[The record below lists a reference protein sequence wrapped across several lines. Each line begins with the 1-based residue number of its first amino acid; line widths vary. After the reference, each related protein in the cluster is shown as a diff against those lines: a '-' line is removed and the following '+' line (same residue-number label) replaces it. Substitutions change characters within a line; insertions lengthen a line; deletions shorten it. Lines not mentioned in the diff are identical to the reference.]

1 MSNLAAMLRLPANLK
16 STQWQILAGPIL
28 ILLILSMMVLPLP
41 AFILDLLFTF
51 NIALSIMV
59 LLVAMFTQRTLEFA
73 AFPTIL
79 LFTTLLRLALNV
91 ASTRIILMEGHTGAA
106 AAGKVVEAFGHFL
119 VGGNFAIGIV
129 VFVILV
135 IINFMVI
142 TKGAGRIAEVGARFV
157 LDGMPGKQM
166 AIDADLNAGLIGEDE
181 AKKRR
186 SEVTQEA
193 DFYGSM
199 DGASK
204 FVRGDAIAGILIMV
218 INVVGGLLVGVL
230 QHGMSMGHAAESYTL
245 LTIGDG
251 LVAQIPALVIST
263 AAGVIVTRV
272 STDQDVGE
280 QMVNQLFSNPSVMLL
295 SAAVLGLL
303 GLVPGMPNLVFLLFT
318 AGLLGLAW
326 WIRGR
331 EQKAPAEAK
340 PVKMAENNTVV
351 EATWNDVQLEDSL
364 GMEVGYRLIPMVDF
378 QQDGELLGRIRSIR
392 KKFAQEMGFLPPV
405 VHIRDNMD
413 LQPAR
418 YRILMKGVEIGS
430 GDAYPGRWLAI
441 NPGTAAGTLPGEATV
456 DPAFGL
462 NAIWIESAL
471 KEQAQI
477 QGYTVVEAST
487 VVATHL
493 NHLIS
498 QHAAELFGRQEA
510 QQLLDRVAQEMPK
523 LTEDLVPGVVT
534 LTTLHK
540 VLQNLLDEKV
550 TIRDM
555 RTILETLAEHAP
567 IQSDPHELTAVVR
580 VALGRAITQKWFPG
594 KDEVHVIGL
603 DTPLE
608 RLLLQALQG
617 GGGLEPGLADRLLAQ
632 TQEALSRQEMLGA
645 VVGVQPFGGEGL
657 SGTGPKAGGPL
668 YLYRL
673 LANRPESALA
683 VTLARQDAEYPVDAQ
698 LKAALTQP
706 LNALREWAANRPELQ
721 ALCTQ
726 YGELAQAGTQRLLP
740 GPTGERNTWT
750 LLPRERVLC
759 IADDE
764 QDALTQLAA
773 VLAVGSQVLWPDDA
787 LHRQL
792 VKALPSAVSERIQLA
807 KAENITA
814 QPFDAVIFHGD
825 SDQLRA
831 LCEAVAARDGA
842 IVSVQGFARGES
854 NILLERLYIERSL
867 SVNTAAAGGNA
878 SLMTIG

>member
-1 MSNLAAMLRLPANLK
+1 MANLLATLRLPASMK
-16 STQWQILAGPIL
+16 SGQWQILAGPIL

-41 AFILDLLFTF
+41 AFVLDLLFTF

-59 LLVAMFTQRTLEFA
+59 LLVAMFTQKTLEFA

-91 ASTRIILMEGHTGAA
+91 ASTRIILMEGHTGGA

-129 VFVILV
+129 VFIILV

-166 AIDADLNAGLIGEDE
+166 AIDADLNAGLIGEEE

-204 FVRGDAIAGILIMV
+204 FVRGDAVAGLMIMV
-218 INVVGGLLVGVL
+218 INVIGGLLVGVL
-230 QHGMSMGHAAESYTL
+230 QHDMPVGAAAETYTL

-251 LVAQIPALVIST
+251 LVAQIPGLVIST

-272 STDQDVGE
+272 ATDQDVGE
-280 QMVNQLFSNPSVMLL
+280 QMVTQLFNNPRVMVL
-295 SAAVLGLL
+295 SAGVLGLL
-303 GLVPGMPNLVFLLFT
+303 GMVPGMPNFVFLLFT
-318 AGLLGLAW
+318 AALLSLAW
-326 WIRGR
+326 WMRGR
-331 EQKAPAEAK
+331 QMEAPAK
-340 PVKMAENNTVV
+340 PVAPVKPQENQQAV

-392 KKFAQEMGFLPPV
+392 KKFAQDMGFLPPV

-413 LQPAR
+413 LPPAR

-441 NPGTAAGTLPGEATV
+441 NPGTAAGTLPGEATI

-462 NAIWIESAL
+462 AATWIESAL

-477 QGYTVVEAST
+477 QGFTVVESST

-493 NHLIS
+493 NHLIG
-498 QHAAELFGRQEA
+498 QFAPELFGRQEA
-510 QQLLDRVAQEMPK
+510 QQLLDRVSQDMPK

-540 VLQNLLDEKV
+540 VLQNLLAEKV
-550 TIRDM
+550 PIRDM

-567 IQSDPHELTAVVR
+567 VQSDPHELTSVVR
-580 VALGRAITQKWFPG
+580 VALGRAITQLWFPG
-594 KDEVHVIGL
+594 TGEVQVIGL
-603 DTPLE
+603 DAALE

-617 GGGLEPGLADRLLAQ
+617 GGGLEPGLADRLLEQAQ
-632 TQEALSRQEMLGA
+632 DALKRQEMLGA
-645 VVGVQPFGGEGL
+645 PPVLLVNHALRP
-657 SGTGPKAGGPL
+657 
-668 YLYRL
+668 L
-673 LANRPESALA
+673 LARF
-683 VTLARQDAEYPVDAQ
+683 
-698 LKAALTQP
+698 
-706 LNALREWAANRPELQ
+706 LR
-721 ALCTQ
+721 
-726 YGELAQAGTQRLLP
+726 
-740 GPTGERNTWT
+740 
-750 LLPRERVLC
+750 
-759 IADDE
+759 
-764 QDALTQLAA
+764 
-773 VLAVGSQVLWPDDA
+773 
-787 LHRQL
+787 
-792 VKALPSAVSERIQLA
+792 
-807 KAENITA
+807 
-814 QPFDAVIFHGD
+814 
-825 SDQLRA
+825 
-831 LCEAVAARDGA
+831 
-842 IVSVQGFARGES
+842 
-854 NILLERLYIERSL
+854 RSL
-867 SVNTAAAGGNA
+867 SQLIVLSSLELSENRNIRMTA
-878 SLMTIG
+878 TIGAK

>member
-218 INVVGGLLVGVL
+218 INVVGGLL
-230 QHGMSMGHAAESYTL
+230 
-245 LTIGDG
+245 
-251 LVAQIPALVIST
+251 
-263 AAGVIVTRV
+263 
-272 STDQDVGE
+272 
-280 QMVNQLFSNPSVMLL
+280 
-295 SAAVLGLL
+295 
-303 GLVPGMPNLVFLLFT
+303 
-318 AGLLGLAW
+318 GLAW

-331 EQKAPAEAK
+331 EQKAPAEPK

-550 TIRDM
+550 PIRDM

-580 VALGRAITQKWFPG
+580 VALGRAITQQWFPG

-645 VVGVQPFGGEGL
+645 PPV
-657 SGTGPKAGGPL
+657 
-668 YLYRL
+668 L
-673 LANRPESALA
+673 LVNH
-683 VTLARQDAEYPVDAQ
+683 
-698 LKAALTQP
+698 
-706 LNALREWAANRPELQ
+706 ALRP
-721 ALCTQ
+721 
-726 YGELAQAGTQRLLP
+726 LLS
-740 GPTGERNTWT
+740 RF
-750 LLPRERVLC
+750 LRRSLP
-759 IADDE
+759 
-764 QDALTQLAA
+764 
-773 VLAVGSQVLWPDDA
+773 
-787 LHRQL
+787 QL
-792 VKALPSAVSERIQLA
+792 VVLSNLELSDNRHIRM
-807 KAENITA
+807 TA
-814 QPFDAVIFHGD
+814 
-825 SDQLRA
+825 
-831 LCEAVAARDGA
+831 
-842 IVSVQGFARGES
+842 
-854 NILLERLYIERSL
+854 
-867 SVNTAAAGGNA
+867 
-878 SLMTIG
+878 TIGGK